1 MKRRSTVHPATALS
15 LVAFALST
23 VALTMTIANA
33 KTETPTTE
41 PEPVAEPVCI
51 EVVEETP
58 APVEVETEPL
68 YTDLELEQ
76 LAITIY
82 NEAGADFCS
91 DSTRMMVGTV
101 VMNRVA
107 DPRYPNTIEEV
118 LLQKSQYSD
127 FSWNGIRWPERAGKD
142 VEAHA
147 VARAYDCAL
156 RILEGERA
164 LPADVIY
171 QAEFEQG
178 TEVVAHQDGMYFC
191 R

>member
-41 PEPVAEPVCI
+41 PEPIAEPVST

-58 APVEVETEPL
+58 TPIEPEPW

-107 DPRYPNTIEEV
+107 DSRYPNSIEEV

-127 FSWNGIRWPERAGKD
+127 FSWNGIRWPERASKD

-156 RILEGERA
+156 RILEGERV